1 MTVQTW
7 LWIGTIGMA
16 IGQFLL
22 FFPMQKNKSMD
33 EEGDSICHF
42 FVPLVAMTLYLL
54 MALGYGQAHLA
65 SGRTFYFGRYIDWTI
80 TTPLLLLSLISAA
93 VKGQREKRGALIAGL
108 LASDVYMIVTGL
120 VAGWTDDPTLKWWF
134 YALSCLSF
142 IAIYGLLWG
151 PFKRLSESSP
161 DGKKYVKKAAVLSI
175 VWFAYP
181 VVFIIGQEGLR
192 LWSPLY
198 DAILFTCLD
207 LIAKVLYGLWAVS
220 MVKTTDPARD
230 ALPGSGARLASE
242 RY

>member
-1 MTVQTW
+1 
-7 LWIGTIGMA
+7 MA

-22 FFPMQKNKSMD
+22 FFPMQKNKSVD

-54 MALGYGQAHLA
+54 MALGYGQVHLA

-93 VKGQREKRGALIAGL
+93 VKGQRAKRGALIAGL

-181 VVFIIGQEGLR
+181 IVFIIGQEGLR

-220 MVKTTDPARD
+220 MVKTGEPVHE

>member
-1 MTVQTW
+1 
-7 LWIGTIGMA
+7 MA
-16 IGQFLL
+16 IGQLLL
-22 FFPMQKNKSMD
+22 FFPMQKNKSVK

-65 SGRTFYFGRYIDWTI
+65 SGRTFYFGRYIDWTV
-80 TTPLLLLSLISAA
+80 TTPLLLLSLVSSA
-93 VKGQREKRGALIAGL
+93 VKGQSEKRGALIAGL

-134 YALSCLSF
+134 YVLSCLSF
-142 IAIYGLLWG
+142 VAIYGLLWG
-151 PFKRLSESSP
+151 PFKRISESSP
-161 DGKKYVKKAAVLSI
+161 EGANYVKKAAVLSI

-192 LWSPLY
+192 MWSPLY
-198 DAILFTCLD
+198 DAIFFTCLD

-220 MVKTTDPARD
+220 MVKSRD
-230 ALPGSGARLASE
+230 SVHNSLPGSGARLVSE
-242 RY
+242 R

>member
-1 MTVQTW
+1 
-7 LWIGTIGMA
+7 MA

-22 FFPMQKNKSMD
+22 FFPMQKNKSVD

-65 SGRTFYFGRYIDWTI
+65 AGRTFYFGRYIDWTI
-80 TTPLLLLSLISAA
+80 TTPLLLLSLVSAA
-93 VKGQREKRGALIAGL
+93 VKAQREKRGALIAGL

-181 VVFIIGQEGLR
+181 IVFIIGQEGLR

-220 MVKTTDPARD
+220 MVKTTDPGRD

>member
-1 MTVQTW
+1 
-7 LWIGTIGMA
+7 MA
-16 IGQFLL
+16 IGQLLL
-22 FFPMQKNKSMD
+22 FLPMQKNKSVD

-54 MALGYGQAHLA
+54 MALGFGQAHLA

-120 VAGWTDDPTLKWWF
+120 VAGWTDDPALKWWF
-134 YALSCLSF
+134 YALSCLAF
-142 IAIYGLLWG
+142 VAIYGLLWG

-161 DGKKYVKKAAVLSI
+161 DGAKYVKKAAVLSI

-192 LWSPLY
+192 LWSPLC
-198 DAILFTCLD
+198 DAVLFTCLD

-220 MVKTTDPARD
+220 MVKSTDSVHSS
-230 ALPGSGARLASE
+230 LPGSGARLATE

>member
-1 MTVQTW
+1 
-7 LWIGTIGMA
+7 
-16 IGQFLL
+16 
-22 FFPMQKNKSMD
+22 MQKNKSVD

-80 TTPLLLLSLISAA
+80 TTPLLLLSLVSSS
-93 VKGQREKRGALIAGL
+93 VKGQPRKRGALIAGL

-142 IAIYGLLWG
+142 VAIYGLLWG

-161 DGKKYVKKAAVLSI
+161 DGSKYVKKAAVLSI
-175 VWFAYP
+175 VWLAYP

-198 DAILFTCLD
+198 DAIFFTCLD

-220 MVKTTDPARD
+220 MVKSTESVHNS
-230 ALPGSGARLASE
+230 LPGSGARLVSQH
-242 RY
+242 

>member
-1 MTVQTW
+1 
-7 LWIGTIGMA
+7 MA

-22 FFPMQKNKSMD
+22 FFPMQKNKSVD

-54 MALGYGQAHLA
+54 MALGYGQTHLA

-80 TTPLLLLSLISAA
+80 TTPLLLLSLVSAA
-93 VKGQREKRGALIAGL
+93 VKGQKIKRGALIAGL
-108 LASDVYMIVTGL
+108 LAADVYMIVTGL

-181 VVFIIGQEGLR
+181 IVFIIGQEGLR

>member
-1 MTVQTW
+1 V
-7 LWIGTIGMA
+7 
-16 IGQFLL
+16 
-22 FFPMQKNKSMD
+22 D

-54 MALGYGQAHLA
+54 MALGYGQVHLA

-80 TTPLLLLSLISAA
+80 TTPLLLLSLVSAA
-93 VKGQREKRGALIAGL
+93 VKGQRENRGALIAGL

-161 DGKKYVKKAAVLSI
+161 DGKKYVKKAAVLSV

-181 VVFIIGQEGLR
+181 IVFIVGQEGLR

-198 DAILFTCLD
+198 DAVLFTCLD

>member
-16 IGQFLL
+16 IGQLLL
-22 FFPMQKNKSMD
+22 FFPMQKNKSVD

-42 FVPLVAMTLYLL
+42 FVPLIAMTLYLL

-65 SGRTFYFGRYIDWTI
+65 SGRIFYYGRYIDWTI

-108 LASDVYMIVTGL
+108 IASDVYMILTGL
-120 VAGWTDDPTLKWWF
+120 VAGWTDDPTLKWLF
-134 YALSCLSF
+134 YVLSCLSF
-142 IAIYGLLWG
+142 LALYGLLWG
-151 PFKRLSESSP
+151 PFKKLSESSP
-161 DGKKYVKKAAVLSI
+161 DGAKYVKKAAALSI

-181 VVFIIGQEGLR
+181 VIFILGQEGLR

-198 DAILFTCLD
+198 DAIFFTCFD

-220 MVKTTDPARD
+220 MVKSTDSVHNS
-230 ALPGSGARLASE
+230 LPGSGARLVSE
-242 RY
+242 R